1 MKNVIIFF
9 ALWALASQ
17 TLHAQYFNNMSI
29 SQQNSILVDRAT
41 ETVMKYAKEYYRD
54 YKKPGIEL
62 AIVEENESDWRRA
75 ADKGRKFYKVT
86 FPCDT
91 TKESFEYDYAVLVTI
106 WADTGNVEGIY
117 TGMGWGYYLEHNPN
131 GYPPQIPYAVY
142 PPRKEV
148 REALARW
155 QKDLEDSL
163 VHTPTLNLLPT
174 QRYAT
179 GVGYYKATNL
189 DVNGVF
195 IGGVYSKTQVQNAWG
210 MATWYHASLSEDGL
224 DELYDYGIDPSRS
237 QFLFGDN
244 GTFHTFTVATPNFVV
259 YTAFDGGIKVGDP
272 ISRVEAIGLGT
283 LILQSD
289 GNYRV
294 NSGGDLFKF
303 YHSNGI
309 ITQIHYMSSV

>member
-1 MKNVIIFF
+1 MNRTITLLI
-9 ALWALASQ
+9 LWTLASQ
-17 TLHAQYFNNMSI
+17 VLHAQYFDNMSI
-29 SQQNSILVDRAT
+29 SQRDSVLVAKAT
-41 ETVMKYAKEYYRD
+41 ETVMRYAKDYYRD
-54 YKKPGIEL
+54 YQKPKIEFAIIDKKIDERSAP
-62 AIVEENESDWRRA
+62 DM
-75 ADKGRKFYKVT
+75 GRGFYKVT

-91 TKESFEYDYAVLVTI
+91 TKESFEYDYAVSVNI
-106 WADTGNVEGIY
+106 WSDTGIVEGIY

-142 PPRKEV
+142 PPRKKV

-163 VHTPTLNLLPT
+163 VHTPTLNLPPT
-174 QRYAT
+174 QRYAS
-179 GVGYYKATNL
+179 GLGYHKATDL
-189 DVNGVF
+189 DVNGIF

-244 GTFHTFTVATPNFVV
+244 GTFHTLTVTTPNFVV
-259 YTAFDGGIKVGDP
+259 CTSLSGGIKVGDP

-289 GNYRV
+289 GSYRV
-294 NSGGDLFKF
+294 NSGDNLFKF

-309 ITQIHYMSSV
+309 ITRIHFMTSV